1 MAKTS
6 RAAVAMRMAEI
17 RIERSNVTGREHFTI
32 VLMRSRKEASMI
44 RILLVTLVATAA
56 MALSP
61 TAAAMQTDPPEG
73 ARPSDPDYEAG
84 KAAIK
89 DKNWQAAIAAFG
101 KVAAKDPR
109 NADVQNYL
117 GFAYRK
123 SGDLDAAFKHYNEAL
138 RLDPRHRG
146 AHEYIGEAYL
156 MQGNLDKAKEHLARL
171 DRLCF
176 FGCDEYAD
184 LKKSIAEYEKNLKK

>member
-1 MAKTS
+1 
-6 RAAVAMRMAEI
+6 
-17 RIERSNVTGREHFTI
+17 
-32 VLMRSRKEASMI
+32 MI
-44 RILLVTLVATAA
+44 RTLLVTLVATAA

-61 TAAAMQTDPPEG
+61 MAAAMQTDPPPDS

-84 KAAIK
+84 KAAIN
-89 DKNWQAAIAAFG
+89 DKNWPAAIGAFG
-101 KVAAKDPR
+101 KVAGKDPR
-109 NADVQNYL
+109 NADAQNYL

-123 SGDLDAAFKHYNEAL
+123 SGNLDAAFKHYNEAL

-156 MQGNLDKAKEHLARL
+156 MQGNLAKAKEHLARL

-176 FGCDEYAD
+176 FGCEEYDD